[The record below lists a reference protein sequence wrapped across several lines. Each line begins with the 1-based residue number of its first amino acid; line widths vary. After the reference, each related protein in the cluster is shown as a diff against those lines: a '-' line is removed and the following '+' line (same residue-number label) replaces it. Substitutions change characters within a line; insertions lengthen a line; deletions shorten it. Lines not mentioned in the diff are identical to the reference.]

1 MSNQDNNKKIFI
13 TDIDINNVRHLK
25 NINIHLSVKE
35 RKHLILTGKNGSG
48 KTSVLNAIK
57 NTLEYSEEIQYN
69 DLDLDLDIEIIPK
82 KSIFKTQDIRI
93 KFNNSNYTTLFNKG
107 KFLFVYFDAFRKLEP
122 ERTTTIEKVDLPLKS
137 SPEIILSNLLVK
149 FLLQQEFKMLKGFK
163 KSNED
168 KEALKIEEWFNG
180 FKELL
185 REIYEDNSLTL
196 DSDLDNFKY
205 TIKIKNGNTFDF
217 DQLANGYSSILRIVT
232 ELILRMEDKVIKT
245 YDLQGIVL
253 IDEIDLHLHLEMQ
266 KKILP
271 FLITLFPNIQFI
283 VTTHS
288 PFILN
293 SIDNAIIYDLENKIC
308 VDESLKGLGY
318 EGIVEGYFDVNEYS
332 NDIINKF
339 SKCKELIKKEKLT
352 SDEKDELS
360 DLKLELKEIIKIPWL
375 APEIALEY
383 ERLKKLMR
391 K

>member
-69 DLDLDLDIEIIPK
+69 DLDIDLDIEIIPK

-93 KFNNSNYTTLFNKG
+93 KFNNSNYPTLFNKG

-205 TIKIKNGNTFDF
+205 TIKINNGNAFDF
-217 DQLANGYSSILRIVT
+217 DQMADGYSSIFRIVT

-253 IDEIDLHLHLEMQ
+253 IDEIDLHLHMEMQ

-293 SIDNAIIYDLENKIC
+293 SIDNAVIYDLENKIC
-308 VDESLKGLGY
+308 IDESLKGLGY
-318 EGIVEGYFDVNEYS
+318 EGIVEGFFNVNEYS
-332 NDIINKF
+332 DDIINKLSRF
-339 SKCKELIKKEKLT
+339 KELIKKGKLIT
-352 SDEKDELS
+352 DEKDELS
-360 DLKLELKEIIKIPWL
+360 DLKIELNEVIKIPWL

-383 ERLKKLMR
+383 ERLIRLME